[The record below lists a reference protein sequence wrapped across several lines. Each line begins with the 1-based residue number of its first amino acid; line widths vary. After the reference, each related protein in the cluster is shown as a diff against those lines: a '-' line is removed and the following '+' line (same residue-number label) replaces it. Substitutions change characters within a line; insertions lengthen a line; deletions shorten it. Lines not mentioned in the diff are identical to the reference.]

1 VTLTFNKKC
10 GVACIINIQ
19 PIPLVKRAALKYSM
33 AKKFPIHPPHP
44 ERICW
49 GCDKYCSA
57 DSMNCGNGSDRS
69 QHPVELFGHD
79 WLEFGDQNVELAKNL
94 TAPSSDQLPKTL
106 K

>member
-1 VTLTFNKKC
+1 
-10 GVACIINIQ
+10 
-19 PIPLVKRAALKYSM
+19 
-33 AKKFPIHPPHP
+33 
-44 ERICW
+44 
-49 GCDKYCSA
+49 
-57 DSMNCGNGSDRS
+57 MNCGNGSDRS